1 MSRSVIYRFSCAG
14 FLTFSAAIFGV
25 QRTSNADVGINDYHP
40 SGTFTLPTDPS
51 GNSVLFNSLSTG
63 QLVTLNESQIS
74 VENSVG
80 SGTFTPTGSLP
91 ASFSPSFGPTFIT
104 AAPGGTQV
112 AAGDGNGDI
121 AVFNPSTP
129 SAATVY
135 PLSANTFDFD
145 AKWFNSNL
153 LAITDSNGVDVLN
166 ATTGHVTNIITDIGG
181 ASGGIAFDSAGNLY
195 TGDGF
200 YFGGGPSQ
208 TGLIKEFSASSW
220 QTALSSA
227 TPLDFEA
234 TGTDVAQLL
243 SAASLGFDNSGNFF
257 VGGAD
262 FFSGTGNF
270 GYNALVSAA
279 AIQSAIAS
287 PPTIGLITGSSPSNV
302 LREFDSPAADIS
314 NTDSGYWDYNST
326 TGDLYLSYFDQS
338 QVQIFSVPEPGSIT
352 LLTLVGAA
360 VMLRRKRR
368 QEFAPA

>member
-25 QRTSNADVGINDYHP
+25 HRTSNAAGLYDYHP
-40 SGTFTLPTDPS
+40 VGNFTLPTDPS
-51 GNSVLFNSLSTG
+51 GNNVLFNSLSTG

-104 AAPGGTQV
+104 AAPGSTEV

-121 AVFNPSTP
+121 ATFNPSAP

-145 AKWFNSNL
+145 AKWFNTNL
-153 LAITDSNGVDVLN
+153 LAITDSNGVDILN
-166 ATTGHVTNIITDIGG
+166 ATTGVVSNIVTDIGG
-181 ASGGIAFDSAGNLY
+181 ASAGIAFDSAGNLY

-200 YFGGGPSQ
+200 YFGAGPSQ

-220 QTALSSA
+220 QTALLSN
-227 TPLDFEA
+227 TPLDFES
-234 TGTDVAQLL
+234 TGTEVAQLL
-243 SAASLGFDNSGNFF
+243 SADSLGFDNSGNFY

-262 FFSGTGNF
+262 SFGTTGSF
-270 GYNALVSAA
+270 GFDALVSAS
-279 AIQSAIAS
+279 AIQGAVAQTSA
-287 PPTIGLITGSSPSNV
+287 PITDSSSSAD
-302 LREFDSPAADIS
+302 LREFSDPYGQY
-314 NTDSGYWDYNST
+314 TPGYWDYNNT

-338 QVQIFSVPEPGSIT
+338 QVQILSPVPEPTSIT
-352 LLTLVGAA
+352 LLTLSSAA
-360 VMLRRKRR
+360 MILRRKRR
-368 QEFAPA
+368 